1 VSGRSWLDELCSRIV
16 ARLKRVEGVEAIAL
30 GGSRARGTARADSD
44 VDIGLYYDPEAPFS
58 IEELDSAASDLDDR
72 HLPKL
77 VTRFGDWGAGV
88 NGGGWLIIGD
98 RHVDLLYRD
107 LNHVREVIEQ
117 CSEGKPDAVYQ
128 LGHPMGFQ
136 SQIYLGETYYCR
148 PLYDP
153 NGVLALLKKLVAQY
167 PPKLRRALV
176 EKHLFDARFE
186 LEFAAKSVERGD
198 VLYFTGC
205 LFRVAGFMT
214 LVLYALNRHYFL
226 NEKGAFAES
235 QAFAIVPAGFHRILA
250 AIFNEK
256 GNTTADM
263 EQKVARMR
271 STLDALERL
280 CEAKLSPV
288 AD

>member
-1 VSGRSWLDELCSRIV
+1 
-16 ARLKRVEGVEAIAL
+16 
-30 GGSRARGTARADSD
+30 
-44 VDIGLYYDPEAPFS
+44 VDF
-58 IEELDSAASDLDDR
+58 
-72 HLPKL
+72 
-77 VTRFGDWGAGV
+77 
-88 NGGGWLIIGD
+88 
-98 RHVDLLYRD
+98 LYRD
-107 LNHVREVIEQ
+107 LNHVREVIER
-117 CSEGKPDAVYQ
+117 CSNGKPDAVYQ

-136 SQIYLGETYYCR
+136 SQIYLGETYYSR

-186 LEFAAKSVERGD
+186 LEFAAKSGERGD
-198 VLYFTGC
+198 VLHFTGC

-214 LVLYALNRHYFL
+214 LVLNALNCRYFL

-235 QAFAIVPAGFHRILA
+235 QAFAIVPPEFHRVLA

-256 GNTTADM
+256 GDTRAQM

-280 CEAKLSPV
+280 CGAELSPV